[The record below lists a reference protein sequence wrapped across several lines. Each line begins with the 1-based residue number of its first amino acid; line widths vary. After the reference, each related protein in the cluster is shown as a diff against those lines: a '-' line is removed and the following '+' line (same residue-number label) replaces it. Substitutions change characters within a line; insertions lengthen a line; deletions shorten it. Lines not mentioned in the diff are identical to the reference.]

1 MEKIVELIQNPWIVA
16 IGSSVISGVLVYIIT
31 ERFLKH
37 DQNKEKAKKIESA
50 NMEIISILTRC
61 IVEGELLKPEAVKSV
76 LKSACIKYG
85 VKEKEVFSLE
95 EIGEELLN
103 DILKTPYISVKQKEE
118 YVEKMNRYQIDVKSI
133 EMPTTKEI
141 KNEVFVN
148 KRENDEYKELSAIM
162 ATVTS
167 VIPLIIMSVLFENYS
182 INFKNYEIIL
192 SIATM
197 TLFFSVMLVMI
208 VYKKML
214 IKRKKKFYE
223 KVKQR
228 EMIDYIVKNIK

>member
-61 IVEGELLKPEAVKSV
+61 IVEGELLKPEAVRSV
-76 LKSACIKYG
+76 LKSACRKYG
-85 VKEKEVFSLE
+85 VKEREVFSLE

-133 EMPTTKEI
+133 EKQTTKEI

-162 ATVTS
+162 ATITS
-167 VIPLIIMSVLFENYS
+167 IIPLIIMSIVFENYS

-214 IKRKKKFYE
+214 MKRKKKFYE

-228 EMIDYIVKNIK
+228 EMIDYIVKTIK